1 MLTIHTAPL
10 LRTRWE
16 SGPPV
21 PEGAVVVSGDRIEAV
36 GGLEELTA
44 RYPSA
49 RVRCWPGTLG
59 PALVHEG
66 PLPDAPSP
74 RERVY
79 AVMRTG
85 AAAVVARHVTDPA
98 LRDAA
103 RRSGVRVV
111 DEAVVP
117 ALAPGARADLTVL
130 GDAGECLATVL
141 AGRVLHRRR

>member
-10 LRTRWE
+10 LRTRWD

-21 PEGAVVVSGDRIEAV
+21 PDGAVAVADAEVAAV
-36 GGLEELTA
+36 GTLEELTT
-44 RYPSA
+44 RHPDA
-49 RVRCWPGTLG
+49 RVRRWPGTLG
-59 PALVHEG
+59 PALVHDG

-85 AAAVVARHVTDPA
+85 AAAVVARHVSEPA

-103 RRSGVRVV
+103 RRSGLRVL
-111 DEAVVP
+111 DAAGTP

>member
-10 LRTRWE
+10 LRTRWD
-16 SGPPV
+16 GAPV

-36 GGLEELTA
+36 GTLDEAVGRFPA
-44 RYPSA
+44 A
-49 RVRCWPGTLG
+49 RVRRWPGTLG
-59 PALVHEG
+59 PALVHDG

-85 AAAVVARHVTDPA
+85 AAAVVARHVSEPA

-103 RRSGVRVV
+103 RRSGLRVL
-111 DEAVVP
+111 DAAGTP

-130 GDAGECLATVL
+130 GDTGECLATVL